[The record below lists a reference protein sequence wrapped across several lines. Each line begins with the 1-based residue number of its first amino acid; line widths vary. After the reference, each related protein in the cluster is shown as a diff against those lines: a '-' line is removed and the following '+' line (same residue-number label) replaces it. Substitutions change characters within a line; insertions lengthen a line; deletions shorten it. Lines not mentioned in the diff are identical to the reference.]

1 MLAAMDQTV
10 RHFRQIVVWPLQLM
24 PVRPGQQVQRHW
36 EQLDASGAASP
47 WRKVDNVFGAGSN
60 VFRERHY
67 REFVTFL
74 PYVQRLLYG
83 AAAGQEA
90 ASVGVSQSLH
100 VYQRTDV
107 ARVRLVCQRGQDPL
121 ELAVGRVELYFFLD
135 ADIALLAFE
144 LHGDDVPLS
153 IAQDV
158 LFRFG
163 RAYPGF
169 WDAHGDGGNCP
180 HSVEWL
186 DEHGNALARADYEA
200 SSAYLDFVARHR
212 TPRIAAHWE
221 FLLRPLAQEYTGQTA
236 ALRYRQLEYYRMP
249 VLSYLAFNDPRQL
262 SRAQFVRLGLV
273 TNPGEV
279 DDLPFS
285 PDTLRDFERDYCN
298 DSFWA
303 RTGQHARTD
312 SRIIVTDGA
321 MALIGCHLDQFFAG
335 PETGVLAQ
343 FRSQYLLLFLLAHFR
358 KAALLSLSDE
368 LAVAMNRLTVGEGE
382 SVRNFKRTIRQ
393 MMEVFLRFTHRYW
406 FHEVSNQWVARD
418 VFARL
423 RRQLGIDALYHEV
436 RDEVM
441 DMNSYLDS
449 DSARR
454 QANTVLRLTVVT
466 VFGLV
471 GTVATGLLGMNLLDE
486 ANGSLARRF
495 TLFAVTLLIVLA
507 LTAFSVV
514 RSKRLADFLDAMS
527 DERVGW
533 RRKWLSLRHALQ
545 PGSAATRN
553 RNNGPAA

>member
-1 MLAAMDQTV
+1 LDPIV
-10 RHFRQIVVWPLQLM
+10 RHFRQIVIWPLQLM

-36 EQLDASGAASP
+36 EALEAAAPTSP
-47 WRKVDNVFGAGSN
+47 WRKIEDVFGANCSA
-60 VFRERHY
+60 FRERHY

-90 ASVGVSQSLH
+90 ATAEGSQSLY
-100 VYQRTDV
+100 VYRRSDV
-107 ARVRLVCQRGQDPL
+107 RRVRLVCQRGEPAR
-121 ELAVGRVELYFFLD
+121 ELSVDRVQLYFFLD
-135 ADIALLAFE
+135 ADIAILALE
-144 LHGDDVPLS
+144 IHDDDVPLRE
-153 IAQDV
+153 AQDI

-169 WDAHGDGGNCP
+169 WDSHGDGGNCP

-186 DEHGNALARADYEA
+186 DETGAVLSRSDFEA
-200 SSAYLDFVARHR
+200 SSEYLEFTARHR

-221 FLLRPLAQEYTGQTA
+221 FLLQPLAQEYPSQSA

-249 VLSYLAFNDPRQL
+249 VMSYLALDDPMQL
-262 SRAQFVRLGLV
+262 SRPQFVRLGLV
-273 TNPGEV
+273 TNPGEA

-285 PDTLRDFERDYCN
+285 ADTLRDFERDYCN
-298 DSFWA
+298 DNFWG
-303 RTGQHARTD
+303 RSGQHTRTD
-312 SRIIVTDGA
+312 SRIIVTDA
-321 MALIGCHLDQFFAG
+321 ALSLIGCHRDRFFAG
-335 PETGVLAQ
+335 VETGVLAQ

-358 KAALLSLSDE
+358 KAALLSMSDE
-368 LAVAMNRLTVGEGE
+368 LAVAMNRLTVGDSD

-423 RRQLGIDALYHEV
+423 RRQLVVDELYNEV

-449 DSARR
+449 DAARR

-471 GTVATGLLGMNLLDE
+471 GTVATGVLGMNLLDE
-486 ANGSLARRF
+486 TNTNIGRRVAIF
-495 TLFAVTLLIVLA
+495 LVTLAVVVA
-507 LTAFSVV
+507 LTAFSVI
-514 RSKRLADFLDAMS
+514 RSKRLADFLDALS
-527 DERVGW
+527 DERVSW
-533 RRKWLSLRHALQ
+533 SRKWLTLRDAVR
-545 PGSAATRN
+545 PGARRLTR
-553 RNNGPAA
+553 